1 MPHWQDKNPTEEQ
14 LKTLRSIKAI
24 AVDIDGVM
32 TDGGIIYGTAGMEL
46 KRFDCKDGLGVR
58 LWLKAGFDFAV
69 ITGRESVAVSER
81 AQDFGLKYVYQKC
94 GDKAEVL
101 KRFSRECGVPLNE
114 ICVIGDDI
122 IDIPMLKEAG
132 LPVAVGDASMEAK
145 AAAQLI
151 TLKEGGRGAVR
162 EAIEYILKS
171 QSLWEKV
178 IADYYA

>member
-32 TDGGIIYGTAGMEL
+32 TDGGIIYGTSGMEL

-58 LWLKAGFDFAV
+58 LWLKAGFAFAI

-81 AQDFGLKYVYQKC
+81 AQDFGLRYVYQKC

-101 KRFSRECGVPLNE
+101 KRFSSDCGVPKEE

-122 IDIPMLKEAG
+122 IDIPMMREAG
-132 LPVAVGDASMEAK
+132 LAVAVGDASHEAK
-145 AAAQLI
+145 AAADLV
-151 TLKEGGRGAVR
+151 TLKGGGRGAVR
-162 EAIEYILKS
+162 EVIEYILKG
-171 QSLWEKV
+171 QFLWEKV